1 MFGQQPY
8 QWPRLH
14 YGAGANLCSRAGQ
27 RLFFVH
33 SNVNLHA
40 HATCLCVCHSADSCP
55 CLSQIKVPPSLGEVL
70 KAYTKEV
77 IRVQPEDLIAFSA
90 E

>member
-1 MFGQQPY
+1 MFF
-8 QWPRLH
+8 RH
-14 YGAGANLCSRAGQ
+14 SRAVSYDM
-27 RLFFVH
+27 LMSHNF
-33 SNVNLHA
+33 A
-40 HATCLCVCHSADSCP
+40 HCTMLTPARASL
-55 CLSQIKVPPSLGEVL
+55 QIKVPPNLGEVL